1 MATRITLLTDFGT
14 RDGYVAAMRG
24 TIAAIAPE
32 AIVDDAS
39 HEIAPGD
46 VRDAAFALS
55 RYWKRY
61 PNGTVHVVV
70 VDPGVG
76 GARRT
81 LAVNADDRL
90 LVGPDNGVLSQ
101 AIRSASYCRIV
112 HVTRAEFLAS
122 DISSTFH
129 GRDIFA
135 PVAAQLAR
143 GVQLDLLGPT
153 VSDPVMLELPMAVA
167 SQRHVRGEVVYV
179 DRFGNLISNIPA
191 ELVQDDLE
199 VKLEGHT
206 VGVVRRTYSEAPS
219 GDPLAI
225 VNSDGVLEIA
235 VRDGR
240 ADETLRVGRGA
251 RVELE

>member
-1 MATRITLLTDFGT
+1 MAPPVTLLTDFGT

-24 TIAAIAPE
+24 IIAALAPN
-32 AIVDDAS
+32 AVVDDAS
-39 HEIAPGD
+39 HDIPPGD
-46 VRDAAFALS
+46 VRAAAFALS

-76 GARRT
+76 SQRRA
-81 LAVNADDRL
+81 LAINADDRF

-101 AIRSASYCRIV
+101 VIRAASYCRIV
-112 HVTRAEFLAS
+112 HITRAEFLPDEVSA
-122 DISSTFH
+122 TFH

-143 GVQLDLLGPT
+143 GGQIDSLGPT

-167 SQRHVRGEVVYV
+167 SERRVRGEIVYV

-191 ELVQDDLE
+191 VLLIDGLE
-199 VKLEGHT
+199 VKLEGHS
-206 VGVVRRTYSEAPS
+206 VGTVRRTYSEANS

-240 ADETLRVGRGA
+240 ADDVLRAGRGA
-251 RVELE
+251 LVELS